1 MPVKSLAP
9 YEFPSR
15 SAVEN
20 YDGDMLV
27 NIFLEDSDLLA
38 CAAMVRVPQDMTW
51 QDFYQTQFLPL
62 AQADPDYDVSGG
74 VDMKLVDDPFNPS
87 DDKSLTE
94 LGIEHKNTITV
105 TRR

>member
-27 NIFLEDSDLLA
+27 NIFLQDSDLLA
-38 CAAMVRVPQDMTW
+38 CAAMVRVPQTMSW
-51 QDFYQTQFLPL
+51 KEFHETQLLPL
-62 AQADPDYDVSGG
+62 TQADPDYDVSGG
-74 VDMKLVDDPFNPS
+74 LDLKLVDDPFEPS

-94 LGIEHKNTITV
+94 LGIQHKNTITV